1 VRNNIVPLIGAT
13 RMAKLRPA
21 DRPAEQISDA
31 YAKALA
37 NGLSARTVRHMH
49 TVLKAA
55 LKQARVWRVIAD
67 NPAELVKPPKPE
79 RKEMKTVDADQTV
92 AMIEAA
98 RGTPIFIPIL
108 LGVLC
113 GLRRGEIA
121 ALRWRSVNLEK
132 RQLSVVAST
141 EQFHGVREKDTKN
154 GKGRSVA
161 LPPLLVTE
169 LRRYRIQQA
178 EWFLRLGMRLSD
190 DHHVCTREDGKT
202 VWPSSLGRA
211 VSKFMRRQGL
221 PIRLH
226 GLRHSHA
233 TQLLA
238 QGVHPKITQERL
250 GHSISITLDLNSHVL
265 PGMQEDAAA
274 KVDAALQAAMN
285 KRETK

>member
-154 GKGRSVA
+154 GKGRSVV

>member
-221 PIRLH
+221 PIRLL

>member
-79 RKEMKTVDADQTV
+79 RKEIKTVDADQTV

-221 PIRLH
+221 CPYDCTASGTATPRNCWHRVCIPR
-226 GLRHSHA
+226 SHRS
-233 TQLLA
+233 
-238 QGVHPKITQERL
+238 G
-250 GHSISITLDLNSHVL
+250 
-265 PGMQEDAAA
+265 
-274 KVDAALQAAMN
+274 
-285 KRETK
+285 